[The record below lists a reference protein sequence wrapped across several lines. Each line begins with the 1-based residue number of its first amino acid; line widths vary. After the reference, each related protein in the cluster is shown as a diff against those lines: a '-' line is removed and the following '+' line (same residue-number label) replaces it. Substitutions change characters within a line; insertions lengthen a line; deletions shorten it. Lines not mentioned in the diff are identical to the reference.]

1 MAIELVTKYLPY
13 VDELF
18 KAESKKSLLTNDDFN
33 WTGAHTV
40 KVYKIGTAK
49 MADYDR
55 AGTGTGATGSR
66 YGTITNLDAST
77 QTMLVAKDRSF
88 TFVIDKLDSDE
99 TGRALEAAT
108 ALARE
113 LREVTV
119 PEVDSY
125 VYGKM
130 CAGAGTKPAAVTLTA
145 DNIYSEIIKATTAL
159 DDAEVG
165 ESGRVLLVVPAV
177 YQLMKQSKEI
187 VLNSNIGE
195 DMRLKGV
202 ISNLDGMDVI
212 KVASSRVPEN
222 FGFMVAHPCA
232 TVAPTK
238 LADYKTHQDPP
249 GISGSLIEGRIVY
262 DAHVLDNKKKA
273 IYYQENK
280 AATQSP
286 GSN

>member
-18 KAESKKSLLTNDDFN
+18 KAESKKSLLTNDDFD
-33 WTGAHTV
+33 WTGANTI
-40 KVYKIGTAK
+40 KVYKIGTSE
-49 MADYDR
+49 MNDYDR
-55 AGTGTGATGSR
+55 AGTGSGATGSR
-66 YGTITNLDAST
+66 YGNVSNLDATT
-77 QTMLVAKDRSF
+77 QTMLVRKDRSF

-99 TGRALEAAT
+99 TGSTLEPAS
-108 ALARE
+108 ALARQ

-130 CAGAGTKPAAVTLTA
+130 CEDAGTKPEPVTLTA
-145 DNIYSEIIKATTAL
+145 DNIYTEIVKATTAL
-159 DDAEVG
+159 DDAEVH
-165 ESGRVLLVVPAV
+165 ETGRVLLVVPTV
-177 YQLMKQSKEI
+177 YQIMKQSKEI
-187 VLNSNIGE
+187 VLNTNVGE

-202 ISNLDGMDVI
+202 ISNLDGMNVI
-212 KVASSRVPEN
+212 KVSSSRVPKD

-238 LADYKTHQDPP
+238 LADYKTHDNPP
-249 GISGSLIEGRIVY
+249 GISGYLMEGRIAY

-273 IYYQENK
+273 IYYQQNK
-280 AATQSP
+280 AAV
-286 GSN
+286 

>member
-18 KAESKKSLLTNDDFN
+18 KAESKKSLLTNEDFD
-33 WTGAHTV
+33 WTGAYTI
-40 KVYKIGTAK
+40 KVYKIGTAP
-49 MADYDR
+49 MNDYDR
-55 AGTGTGATGSR
+55 EGTKSGATGSR
-66 YGTITNLDAST
+66 YGLITNLDAST
-77 QTMLVAKDRSF
+77 QSMSIAKDRSF

-99 TGRALEAAT
+99 TGKSLEAAS

-119 PEVDSY
+119 PEVDAY

-130 CAGAGTKPAAVTLTA
+130 CEGAGTKPEAIALTA
-145 DNIYSEIIKATTAL
+145 ENIYSEIVKATTVL
-159 DDAEVG
+159 DDAEVH
-165 ESGRVLLVVPAV
+165 ETGRVLLVTPTV

-187 VLNSNIGE
+187 VLSTNIGE

-202 ISNLDGMDVI
+202 ISNLDGMNVI
-212 KVASSRVPEN
+212 KVSSIRVPEN

-249 GISGSLIEGRIVY
+249 GISGTLIEGRIAY

-273 IYYQENK
+273 IYYQEVT
-280 AATQSP
+280 A
-286 GSN
+286 

>member
-18 KAESKKSLLTNDDFN
+18 KAESKKSLLTNDDFD
-33 WTGAHTV
+33 WTGANTI
-40 KVYKIGTAK
+40 KVYKIGTSE
-49 MADYDR
+49 MNDYDR
-55 AGTGTGATGSR
+55 AGTGSGATGSR
-66 YGTITNLDAST
+66 YGNVSNLDATT
-77 QTMLVAKDRSF
+77 QTMLVRKDRSF

-99 TGRALEAAT
+99 TGSTLEPAS
-108 ALARE
+108 ALARQ

-130 CAGAGTKPAAVTLTA
+130 CEDAGTKPEPVTLTA
-145 DNIYSEIIKATTAL
+145 DNIYTEIVKATTAL
-159 DDAEVG
+159 DDAGVRETERG
-165 ESGRVLLVVPAV
+165 LLVVPTV
-177 YQLMKQSKEI
+177 YQIMKQSKEI
-187 VLNSNIGE
+187 ILNTNVGE

-202 ISNLDGMDVI
+202 ISNLDGMNVI
-212 KVASSRVPEN
+212 KVSSSRVPKD

-238 LADYKTHQDPP
+238 LADYKTHDNPP
-249 GISGSLIEGRIVY
+249 GISGYLIEGRIAY

-273 IYYQENK
+273 IYYQQNK
-280 AATQSP
+280 AAV
-286 GSN
+286 